1 MSSSRMY
8 DKVFAIFGTFMVFFY
23 FALGFFII
31 FSPLLA
37 NYMPNKALRIIFG
50 IPLIVYG
57 IYRMLD
63 SYEKIRKSF
72 FSKDESEE

>member
-1 MSSSRMY
+1 MY

-31 FSPLLA
+31 FSPLLD
-37 NYMPNKALRIIFG
+37 NYNLTKALRIIFG
-50 IPLIVYG
+50 IPLIIYG

-72 FSKDESEE
+72 FTKDEDEE

>member
-1 MSSSRMY
+1 MSSSKMY

-31 FSPLLA
+31 FSPLLDTFS
-37 NYMPNKALRIIFG
+37 NLSKALRIVFG
-50 IPLIVYG
+50 IPLIIYG

-63 SYEKIRKSF
+63 HTRR
-72 FSKDESEE
+72 

>member
-1 MSSSRMY
+1 MSSSKMY

-31 FSPLLA
+31 LSPLLD

-72 FSKDESEE
+72 FSKDDDEE

>member
-1 MSSSRMY
+1 MSSSKMY

-23 FALGFFII
+23 FALGGFII
-31 FSPLLA
+31 FSPLLS

-63 SYEKIRKSF
+63 SYEKIKKSF
-72 FSKDESEE
+72 FTKDEDEE

>member
-1 MSSSRMY
+1 MY
-8 DKVFAIFGTFMVFFY
+8 DKVFAVFGTFMVFFY

-31 FSPLLA
+31 FHPLL
-37 NYMPNKALRIIFG
+37 NSYMPNKALRIVFG

-63 SYEKIRKSF
+63 SYQKIKKSF
-72 FSKDESEE
+72 FSKDDDEE

>member
-1 MSSSRMY
+1 MSSSKMY
-8 DKVFAIFGTFMVFFY
+8 DKVFAVFGTFMVFFY

-31 FSPLLA
+31 FHPLL
-37 NYMPNKALRIIFG
+37 NSYMPNKALRIVFG

-63 SYEKIRKSF
+63 SYQKIKKSF
-72 FSKDESEE
+72 FSKDDDEE

>member
-1 MSSSRMY
+1 MY
-8 DKVFAIFGTFMVFFY
+8 DKVFAVFGTFMVFFY

-31 FSPLLA
+31 FHPLLDV
-37 NYMPNKALRIIFG
+37 YMPNKALRIVFG

-72 FSKDESEE
+72 FSKDDDEE

>member
-1 MSSSRMY
+1 MSSSKLY

-31 FSPLLA
+31 FSPLLD
-37 NYMPNKALRIIFG
+37 NYNLSKSLRIVFG

-57 IYRMLD
+57 IYRMLN

-72 FSKDESEE
+72 FSKDDDEE